1 MSEHITKRIN
11 RILWLEAGA
20 KQIQTL
26 KNLSVLKGRVI
37 DYQNNL
43 SSIRMYFPPLNIFL
57 KNVLLFKQ
65 KLI

>member
-1 MSEHITKRIN
+1 MK
-11 RILWLEAGA
+11 AGA
-20 KQIQTL
+20 KQIQPL
-26 KNLSVLKGRVI
+26 KKLSFLKVRVI

>member
-1 MSEHITKRIN
+1 M
-11 RILWLEAGA
+11 EAGA
-20 KQIQTL
+20 KQIWTL
-26 KNLSVLKGRVI
+26 NKPHNVLKLRVI

-43 SSIRMYFPPLNIFL
+43 SRIRMYLPPLIIFL

>member
-1 MSEHITKRIN
+1 M
-11 RILWLEAGA
+11 EAGA

-26 KNLSVLKGRVI
+26 KNLSILKGRVI